1 MKPKIYYLLLPVIF
15 SYTLIAQKNQPAQKD
30 KIEEVKHE
38 YKNAVGVR
46 AGGTSG
52 ITFKH
57 FFNTGH
63 AFEAI
68 LGIWPNAL
76 GFTAL
81 YEKHAGTGIDGLKFY
96 YGGGGHITAETGN
109 YYYRTHRSAH
119 REYEYR
125 YGVNGM
131 GIGIDGIAGIEY
143 KIGVIPLALSF
154 DLKPYLEVSN
164 YGIVFT
170 AIDPALGIKIA
181 F

>member
-1 MKPKIYYLLLPVIF
+1 MKKIFCLLICLIF
-15 SYTLIAQKNQPAQKD
+15 AATLNAQKKEPVPKTA
-30 KIEEVKHE
+30 EPEVRHD
-38 YKNAVGVR
+38 YKNGIGIR

-57 FFNTGH
+57 FFNPGH
-63 AFEAI
+63 AFEGI

-76 GFTAL
+76 GITAL
-81 YEKHAGTGIDGLKFY
+81 YEKNTGTGIEGLKFY
-96 YGGGGHITAETGN
+96 YGGGAHFTGETGN
-109 YYYRTHRSAH
+109 YYYRTHRSAN
-119 REYEYR
+119 REYIYR
-125 YGVNGM
+125 YGVNGY

-154 DLKPYLEVSN
+154 DLKPYLELSN
-164 YGIVFT
+164 YGVVFT